1 MPSPLDP
8 NSPTSLGAKIDDYWR
23 LKDTISAANAVVTDL
38 KKEKATMES
47 ELIALLDNQGT
58 TGGQGHI
65 ARATINEQEVSQV
78 QDFDALA
85 DFITEDPAERLYVL
99 NRAVNNTHWKELR
112 TMLQLEEIP
121 GIGSFVKRNI
131 SINKVTK

>member
-8 NSPTSLGAKIDDYWR
+8 NSPMSLGAKIDDYWH
-23 LKDTISAANAVVTDL
+23 LKDEISAANAVVTDL
-38 KKEKATMES
+38 KKIKATMES
-47 ELIALLDNQGT
+47 ELIKLLDDQGT
-58 TGGQGHI
+58 TGGQGHR

-121 GIGSFVKRNI
+121 GIGSFIKRNI
-131 SINKVTK
+131 SINKVT